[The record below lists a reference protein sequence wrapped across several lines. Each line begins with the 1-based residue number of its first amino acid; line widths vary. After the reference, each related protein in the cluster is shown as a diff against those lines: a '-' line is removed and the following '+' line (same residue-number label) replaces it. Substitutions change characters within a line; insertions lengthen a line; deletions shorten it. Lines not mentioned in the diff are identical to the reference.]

1 MRIIAITTFP
11 PSQNV
16 LSSFGHQCI
25 KGFLSIPEIQEV
37 LILSDR
43 TFQKGETLKHEK
55 IIIDRCWKPNS
66 LLTLIRI
73 IYKVRQYSPD
83 IVWVNLQYTLF
94 GPSLVSSFLGLFI
107 IPLLRLMGYP
117 VVTILH
123 NYYGAIN
130 ISKLGMRKEKLIMYS
145 MMIIDPIIMRAII
158 ASNKI
163 FVMSREYLYD
173 LKNRYPSADVE
184 YTEQDLW
191 DVPSYRPV
199 NHMTKNILT
208 FGCFGTYKK
217 LEPLLDVFPEIQAA
231 FPVSQLI
238 IAGKNH
244 PQTPNYLD
252 KVFLKYPNHT
262 GIIYKGYIQNNDLDK
277 LFWDSNVVVLTN
289 SVVTGS
295 STVLRFAS
303 CFGRGI
309 IVPSVDEYDG
319 LDDWLWG
326 IKKYKEGDREKL
338 LENILTV
345 LSNIDLQVALS
356 KKNYNQALLVKNNFI
371 SAHKDAFK
379 KLSCI
384 KQKNEP

>member
-16 LSSFGHQCI
+16 LSSFGYQCI

-37 LILSDR
+37 LILGDR
-43 TFQKGETLKHEK
+43 TCQKGETLKHEK

-73 IYKVRQYSPD
+73 IYKVHRYSPD

-94 GPSLVSSFLGLFI
+94 GPNFVSAFLGLFI
-107 IPLLRLMGYP
+107 IPLLRLMGYS
-117 VVTILH
+117 VVTVLH

-130 ISKLGMRKEKLIMYS
+130 ISKLGMRKEKLIMCF
-145 MMIIDPIIMRAII
+145 MKIVDPIIMWAII

-163 FVMSREYLYD
+163 FVMSREYFDD
-173 LKNRYPSADVE
+173 LKSRYPFADVE

-191 DVPSYRPV
+191 DVPSYRLI
-199 NHMTKNILT
+199 NHTTKNILT

-217 LEPLLDVFPEIQAA
+217 LEPLLDVFPEIQVA
-231 FPVSQLI
+231 FPNSKLI
-238 IAGKNH
+238 VAGKNH

-252 KVFLKYPNHT
+252 NVFLQYPNNT
-262 GIIYKGYIQNNDLDK
+262 GVVYKGYVQNHDLDK

-319 LDDWLWG
+319 LDDGLWG
-326 IKKYKEGDREKL
+326 IRKYKEEDREKL

-345 LSNIDLQVALS
+345 LSNIDLQVSLS
-356 KKNYNQALLVKNNFI
+356 KKNYSQAVLGKNNFI
-371 SAHKDAFK
+371 SDHKEAFK
-379 KLSCI
+379 KLSRI
-384 KQKNEP
+384 KLNHDP